1 LYVSTIIIVKVT
13 TMHKIKIV
21 IKALL
26 LRLIDR
32 ILVNDLYMAYYGREM
47 YFVLWNLDQYLRSE
61 IKYKNREELQD
72 VRDKLYELM
81 EDNGV
86 DFNRVE

>member
-1 LYVSTIIIVKVT
+1 MYVSTIIIVKVT

-47 YFVLWNLDQYLRSE
+47 YFVLWELDQYLRSE